1 MEEVAFFIAE
11 GNPADK
17 HSQESVA
24 FVSSFQ
30 TPQQYASFRQA
41 DCPRHG
47 AALTGVGPG
56 ERLFTTSKSK
66 ALLNVYSWG
75 KGIDQRIA
83 VPEQLECL
91 SLVSHPSA
99 NNGGDLKESGG
110 NNLPLFRV
118 PWLLAGGSKSGRIYI
133 WELALGN
140 LLCVKDAHYQ
150 GISVIKFSD
159 CGTFLVSGGE
169 DARVMVWRTLD
180 LISVYNEEIS
190 VKPFTSFTDH
200 TLSVTDLIILSSG
213 IINDL
218 KLYTV
223 SRDSTLR
230 VYDIMTSKLLTTYI
244 TSVSIECITKDP
256 ANRSLYIGLT
266 NGSIRTIPLYQIN
279 PNTSVLE
286 SVGGNS
292 KIITLDH
299 DPNLTNT
306 FVHHQQKVEATASL
320 HKSLNKTKDEEDKPI
335 SVTCLDI
342 SMDGTSLISGDSA
355 GRVFVSDIVTRQ
367 VVKSFPPCNSSISF
381 IQTFFIPQHIID
393 NNNPSNNNKSDKK
406 HRLIPP
412 FKRVLASSKPS
423 EHVLNLEIPADLTIK
438 EESFDDWL
446 NNKAQE
452 ELQFQNLGSI
462 DSSITLTSVP
472 KTNDDS
478 ARIQDLES
486 KLAAVSE
493 AYTDLRSQHEKLID
507 HYSKKD

>member
-169 DARVMVWRTLD
+169 DARVM
-180 LISVYNEEIS
+180 
-190 VKPFTSFTDH
+190 
-200 TLSVTDLIILSSG
+200 
-213 IINDL
+213 
-218 KLYTV
+218 
-223 SRDSTLR
+223 
-230 VYDIMTSKLLTTYI
+230 
-244 TSVSIECITKDP
+244 
-256 ANRSLYIGLT
+256 
-266 NGSIRTIPLYQIN
+266 
-279 PNTSVLE
+279 
-286 SVGGNS
+286 
-292 KIITLDH
+292 
-299 DPNLTNT
+299 
-306 FVHHQQKVEATASL
+306 KVEATASL

-355 GRVFVSDIVTRQ
+355 
-367 VVKSFPPCNSSISF
+367 
-381 IQTFFIPQHIID
+381 
-393 NNNPSNNNKSDKK
+393 DKK

-452 ELQFQNLGSI
+452 ELQFKNLGSI

-472 KTNDDS
+472 RTNDDS